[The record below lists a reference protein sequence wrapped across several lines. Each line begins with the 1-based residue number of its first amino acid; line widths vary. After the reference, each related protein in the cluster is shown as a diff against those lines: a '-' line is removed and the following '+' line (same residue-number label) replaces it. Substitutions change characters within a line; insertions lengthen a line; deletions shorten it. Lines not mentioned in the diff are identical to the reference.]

1 MRIHESRPHLH
12 AVYHDNRETFQHC
25 FSFLFHRYFTTIVAR
40 TVCEFSFVALIRT
53 RCPSRSTSRGYAFC
67 SYPSCPCDVAAFR
80 IVYPLTKNLYNLY
93 LGSRS
98 AMPDFSFHR
107 DERRTI
113 FPPFSRCT
121 NLSRARDMK
130 LYDRLHDKRE
140 DRKGKK
146 ERVIKRE
153 SRRNAAR
160 RNMDND
166 VGRASR
172 WAKEL
177 RRRPASARGC
187 LKSRRNSNSRPIER
201 SKARQYCKKERK
213 REKD

>member
-1 MRIHESRPHLH
+1 MTIVKPSST
-12 AVYHDNRETFQHC
+12 V
-25 FSFLFHRYFTTIVAR
+25 FLF
-40 TVCEFSFVALIRT
+40 FSTATSPLSPRERCVNFHSLHLRT
-53 RCPSRSTSRGYAFC
+53 RCPSRSTSRGYASC